1 MAIYEDLG
9 DERRISVRVGENL
22 MNLTTADAIYYERGD
37 LVSLKFNAEK
47 THLFDIN
54 TGERIRAPKK

>member
-1 MAIYEDLG
+1 M
-9 DERRISVRVGENL
+9 RVGEDL